1 MKPLTKFVIFCAFYS
16 SLMLQTSLPADGFNR
31 PSNPMMG
38 TEVSENKG
46 PEETKKNNAMSAEAQ
61 PSANPQKTFL
71 MPGVIGLENGQWV
84 GGDYLGHLSNNI
96 VPEVEII
103 KGQAVKGVPSDSAL
117 VAYAS
122 NLLSKG
128 GLNPSPRPPTV
139 LPLPAMH
146 ILLVVYPI
154 DKDKYVIYGTCR
166 LFEHI
171 QVLRNDW
178 IPSGNWQ
185 GITWESLD
193 VSLTRADQVDVSIKK
208 LIDTL
213 VSRFIDRY
221 RVYNQDTKTSTMENG
236 NPNATQ

>member
-1 MKPLTKFVIFCAFYS
+1 MKPLTKFVIFSALYG
-16 SLMLQTSLPADGFNR
+16 SLMLQTSLPAGEFNR
-31 PSNPMMG
+31 PSNSMVG
-38 TEVSENKG
+38 TEVSESKV
-46 PEETKKNNAMSAEAQ
+46 PEEAQNNNGTTPSDGQ
-61 PSANPQKTFL
+61 PAAGPQKTFL

-103 KGQAVKGVPSDSAL
+103 KGQAVKGISSNSAL

-122 NLLSKG
+122 DLLSRG
-128 GLNPSPRPPTV
+128 GLNPNPRPLNV

-146 ILLVVYPI
+146 VLLVVYPI
-154 DKDKYVIYGTCR
+154 DNDKYVIYGTCR

-193 VSLTRADQVDVSIKK
+193 VSLTRADQVDVSIRK
-208 LIDTL
+208 LINTL

-221 RVYNQDTKTSTMENG
+221 QVYNQPAKANPMENG
-236 NPNATQ
+236 NPNG